1 MGPILPLLPTMLL
14 SSNNFIFYIL
24 GCQFSKKS
32 LLLISLAFVHRE
44 EKIEQEKG
52 KGAKQ
57 KIYIFKRFF
66 FGLSFSR
73 VNLPPITSFFVC

>member
-1 MGPILPLLPTMLL
+1 
-14 SSNNFIFYIL
+14 
-24 GCQFSKKS
+24 

-57 KIYIFKRFF
+57 KINPQKIIF
-66 FGLSFSR
+66 FGLSFFGF
-73 VNLPPITSFFVC
+73 SFAPQRLSLCVEDLKQVHQG